1 MLAVPG
7 PPQEAAIQSMP
18 SCLFFVLTLIQPPGQ
33 ACGLLLLLHV
43 NIVETYCVLSSLL
56 SFVVLAVAV
65 SGLSKFPTVVIEPG
79 VSPSGSI
86 SSASHVLVVSSA

>member
-1 MLAVPG
+1 MSVRAGWFVVVCK
-7 PPQEAAIQSMP
+7 SVV
-18 SCLFFVLTLIQPPGQ
+18 FF
-33 ACGLLLLLHV
+33 C
-43 NIVETYCVLSSLL
+43 
-56 SFVVLAVAV
+56 FVVLAVAV